1 MLPKSAIIELTYNN
15 LCAQINTLQQQR
27 KLTNEDME
35 NILIRVLQDVKS
47 VRLIESADTILKLT
61 QQIEALEK
69 KEAEHDK
76 SDDQS

>member
-1 MLPKSAIIELTYNN
+1 MLPKSAIIELTYNTI
-15 LCAQINTLQQQR
+15 CGQINTLQQQR

-61 QQIEALEK
+61 QQVEALEK

-76 SDDQS
+76 PDDQS

>member
-1 MLPKSAIIELTYNN
+1 MLPKSAIIDLTYNA
-15 LCAQINTLQQQR
+15 LCFQVNTLQQQR

-35 NILIRVLQDVKS
+35 VIVTRILSDIKG

-61 QQIEALEK
+61 QKVEALEK
-69 KEAEHDK
+69 KESEHDK